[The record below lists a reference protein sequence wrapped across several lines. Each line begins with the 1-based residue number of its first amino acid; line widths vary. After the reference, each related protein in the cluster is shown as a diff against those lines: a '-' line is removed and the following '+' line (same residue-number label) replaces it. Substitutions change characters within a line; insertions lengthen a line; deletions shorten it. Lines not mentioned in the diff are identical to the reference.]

1 LFFARL
7 LVVAF
12 VPFPQSA
19 VEWARTQKEETR
31 MVPDVEQA
39 AIEKLRTLSPEQQG
53 QVLEFIEGLE
63 TPAAPRRTIWDKVKE
78 RMEAI
83 PPEAWDEVPKDG
95 AANVDH
101 YLYGAPKKS

>member
-1 LFFARL
+1 ME
-7 LVVAF
+7 
-12 VPFPQSA
+12 PN
-19 VEWARTQKEETR
+19 
-31 MVPDVEQA
+31 VEQT

-53 QVLEFIEGLE
+53 QVLQFINGLE
-63 TPAAPRRTIWDKVKE
+63 PQTAPRRTIWDMVKD

-101 YLYGAPKKS
+101 YLYGAPKRT